1 MKCAWALSHFQL
13 FAAPQTVAHQT
24 PLSTGFSRQEYW
36 SRFPFPSPGNLP
48 KPGIEAVSP
57 VVPALQVDSLPT
69 ESSRKPG
76 AKTIG
81 KKLGGRGFQ
90 EIPIRQECGREGL
103 RPGPVRKVQEHHG
116 QAGGLDE
123 RWEMP
128 GETEAAGVPRELA
141 GPLNCVRQSQ
151 ITNLSISQRVLTP
164 LFYIFTGV

>member
-1 MKCAWALSHFQL
+1 MKCAWALNHFQL

-57 VVPALQVDSLPT
+57 VVPALQVDSLPP

-90 EIPIRQECGREGL
+90 GFQSDRN
-103 RPGPVRKVQEHHG
+103 V
-116 QAGGLDE
+116 GGK
-123 RWEMP
+123 
-128 GETEAAGVPRELA
+128 G
-141 GPLNCVRQSQ
+141 
-151 ITNLSISQRVLTP
+151 
-164 LFYIFTGV
+164 